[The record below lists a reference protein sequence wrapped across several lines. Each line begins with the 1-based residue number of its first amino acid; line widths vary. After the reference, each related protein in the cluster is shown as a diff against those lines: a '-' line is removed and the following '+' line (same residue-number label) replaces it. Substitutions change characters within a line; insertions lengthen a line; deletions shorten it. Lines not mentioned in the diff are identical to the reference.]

1 MLVLHVRSAV
11 SAHGRG
17 GLQPLLLLHRCI
29 TTELG
34 RWQRRCDRLTQLQ
47 RRIRFPALQTIT
59 VGGETYQL
67 PLRTVHPTRAPSREE
82 LEYLVGFFDGNG
94 YVTMQ
99 STGQVRLAVSRN
111 VDSADVLLRFRSLL
125 GGGVGFCRAA
135 TGTSK
140 AALRWEVTGSKLTE
154 AAAALGTIPSMKQEQ
169 LLIAAK
175 GNVAEP
181 DRPLVGKELKML
193 KKKEHVPHNPPECS
207 WPYFAGFFDAEG
219 CIRVRSLNAGLQL
232 SMEQMNPC
240 VPTHLLHFLRE
251 KDLRTWS
258 LHHRAKC
265 SSLVCTNTPECKKTL
280 ELLLENG
287 LLVKQQQA
295 ELALSLT
302 GENHLDVRGA
312 ISALNG
318 LQGRYQR
325 LDTDGIG
332 RARQIQSLQ
341 WRVRYISGQEHA
353 AMLSRIEEL
362 RAAHKLKTLISRSQL
377 LRRDMR
383 RSMREGGQVV
393 SITTRSS

>member
-1 MLVLHVRSAV
+1 MLVPRVCSAV
-11 SAHGRG
+11 SARGRG
-17 GLQPLLLLHRCI
+17 GVQPLWLPHRCI

-47 RRIRFPALQTIT
+47 ARIRFPPVETIT

-67 PLRTVHPTRAPSREE
+67 PLRTVQPTRAPSQGE

-99 STGQVRLAVSRN
+99 RTGQVRLTVRRN

-125 GGGVGFCRAA
+125 GGGVGFLAAA

-154 AAAALGTIPSMKQEQ
+154 AAAALGTIPSMKQAQ
-169 LLIAAK
+169 LLIAVK
-175 GNVAEP
+175 GNVAES

-193 KKKEHVPHNPPECS
+193 KQKEHVPHHPPECS

-219 CIRVRSLNAGLQL
+219 CIRVRPLNAGLQL
-232 SMEQMNPC
+232 SMEQVNPC

-251 KDLRTWS
+251 NDLRTWS
-258 LHHRAKC
+258 LHHRAAC
-265 SSLVCTNTPECKKTL
+265 SSLVCTNTQECKKTL

-287 LLVKQQQA
+287 LLVKRQQA

-302 GENHLDVRGA
+302 GENHLDVRDA

-341 WRVRYISGQEHA
+341 GRLRYISGPEHA
-353 AMLSRIEEL
+353 TMLSRIEEL
-362 RAAHKLKTLISRSQL
+362 RAEHNLKTLISRCTL
-377 LRRDMR
+377 LRRDLR
-383 RSMREGGQVV
+383 RSMREGGQVA
-393 SITTRSS
+393 SSRTYSS